1 MLTWWAASRSV
12 CFMRLFMPTPVTW
25 RWKQESRCF
34 GLQAASD
41 WLYSVPWGL
50 RKLLVWLH
58 ERYGGPDI
66 VVTEN
71 GCDGPGED
79 STPLPGRSA

>member
-1 MLTWWAASRSV
+1 METTAKMFW
-12 CFMRLFMPTPVTW
+12 
-25 RWKQESRCF
+25 
-34 GLQAASD
+34 LQAASD

-58 ERYGGPDI
+58 KRYGGPDI

-79 STPLPGRSA
+79 AAPLPGGPA